1 MKSDESVEDI
11 MEEKRKNLEQNAKEN
26 SPESDNHDGEPRHL
40 DQESFFEVIQNSE
53 NPVFVDFWAPWCAP
67 CKMVAPIIEDLAE
80 EFKGQLVVGKLNL
93 EEGNNRRVAQQFQ
106 VSGIPTFI
114 LFKDGE
120 PVERIVGA
128 RNKKSFKETIQKHL

>member
-1 MKSDESVEDI
+1 MKTDESVEDI
-11 MEEKRKNLEQNAKEN
+11 MEKKRKNLAQNAKEN
-26 SPESDNHDGEPRHL
+26 SPENDNHDGEPRHL